1 METLS
6 INRYYIII
14 TVVVVVVVVVVEEG
28 TYSRKECIRCF
39 NIHFKRSSSSECN

>member
-14 TVVVVVVVVVVEEG
+14 TVVVVVVVVVEGG

-39 NIHFKRSSSSECN
+39 NIHVKRSLSSECN